1 MKNTLNII
9 LNFVG
14 EFACIFKYLR
24 IILLARFGAQ
34 RPVFLARKID
44 HTSKKQTSLKKG
56 ISMTGIFLMKAVRLF
71 AAGSTDQ
78 RTTTAIQS
86 TT

>member
-1 MKNTLNII
+1 
-9 LNFVG
+9 
-14 EFACIFKYLR
+14 
-24 IILLARFGAQ
+24 LLARFGAQ
-34 RPVFLARKID
+34 RPVLIGAQNQS
-44 HTSKKQTSLKKG
+44 HKQETDFLKKG
-56 ISMTGIFLMKAVRLF
+56 ISMTGIFLMKAVR